1 VKHQP
6 KIVLYSNCDA
16 LANSP
21 HFAYRTALD
30 TGNWRVRGS
39 KQKGVSKSYSL
50 ERLCDDAWFE
60 GSDIRDDIRQFR
72 HAYQLACRNR
82 ISQPR
87 LFNAGNYLCRVWPK
101 SGVRR
106 LKVFYRG
113 RANVMPASC

>member
-1 VKHQP
+1 MVTARELGLCRSPVQPAGNHQVKHQP

-21 HFAYRTALD
+21 HFAHRTALD

-82 ISQPR
+82 
-87 LFNAGNYLCRVWPK
+87 
-101 SGVRR
+101 
-106 LKVFYRG
+106 
-113 RANVMPASC
+113 